1 MAVTLKDVALRA
13 GTSPAAVSAT
23 LNGTLGKSTRV
34 GAETRQRILA
44 AAAELGY
51 VSNAIAKS
59 LATGRTGVLGLM
71 MPYSSSFV
79 EHDPFITNV
88 TNGILAEA
96 VRQRYNVML
105 YTATS
110 EEEGDCAATMVD
122 SRVDGVILV
131 IPPEQSPILANCRQ
145 RNIPVVS
152 VLRVPQTADEWVVN
166 SNDYEGGRLATQHLI
181 DLGHRRIAH
190 IAGNPAVTTTPA
202 RRQGYLDA
210 LTAAGI
216 EPDPRLLVQG
226 GFSRDGGAEAT
237 RKLLSLRAG
246 RPSAVFCANDLCAHG
261 ALQVAQ
267 VAGIAVPDELAVV
280 GYDDTWYS
288 TMTNPPLTTVNM
300 AIETMGGR
308 AARLLIAQ
316 VEGQPMTE
324 RQPVLP
330 VSLTIRESCGAARRP
345 LHSTEKSS

>member
-34 GAETRQRILA
+34 SAETRERILA

-131 IPPEQSPILANCRQ
+131 IPPEESPVLVNCRR

-152 VLRVPQTADEWVVN
+152 VLRVPQSADEWVVN

-181 DLGHRRIAH
+181 DFGHRKIAH
-190 IAGNPAVTTTPA
+190 ISGNPHVTTTPE
-202 RRQGYLDA
+202 RTRGYLDA
-210 LTAAGI
+210 LRAADI
-216 EPDPRLLVQG
+216 EPDPRWLVHG

-237 RKLLSLRAG
+237 RALLGLRTA
-246 RPSAVFCANDLCAHG
+246 RPTAVFCANDLCAHG
-261 ALQVAQ
+261 AIQAAQ
-267 VAGIAVPDELAVV
+267 AAGLRVPEDLAVV

-288 TMTNPPLTTVNM
+288 TMTQPPLTTVNM
-300 AIETMGGR
+300 AIETMGAR

-316 VEGQPMTE
+316 VEGQPMPE
-324 RQPVLP
+324 RQPTLP
-330 VSLTIRESCGAARRP
+330 VSLTIRESCGAARHSS
-345 LHSTEKSS
+345 HSTEKSS